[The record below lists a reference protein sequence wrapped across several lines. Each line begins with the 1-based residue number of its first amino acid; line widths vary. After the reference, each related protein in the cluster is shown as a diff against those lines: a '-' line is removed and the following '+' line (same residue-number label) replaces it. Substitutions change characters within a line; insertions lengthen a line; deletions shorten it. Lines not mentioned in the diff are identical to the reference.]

1 MIRGI
6 EERVRSSF
14 VIKHS
19 YAYLLR
25 KIETEETMAYFQN
38 KRSPWFE
45 RISEARQWLEEQEEN
60 RLQSENIERPD
71 EKWVF
76 EANLMVEVKIIEDL
90 QAPLH
95 IGVGWL
101 SDWLVGLLALD
112 KYADQL
118 CIFRCIAVHQGAH
131 RVRNTRKTRE
141 LAASFF
147 D

>member
-6 EERVRSSF
+6 EETVRNSF

-19 YAYLLR
+19 YAYQLR
-25 KIETEETMAYFQN
+25 NIETEETMAYFQN

-45 RISEARQWLEEQEEN
+45 RISEARKWLEEQKEN

-71 EKWVF
+71 KKWVF
-76 EANLMVEVKIIEDL
+76 EANLMVEVEIIEDL

-95 IGVGWL
+95 IGVGRL
-101 SDWLVGLLALD
+101 PDWLVGLLALD
-112 KYADQL
+112 KYTDEL

-141 LAASFF
+141 LAPSFF

>member
-6 EERVRSSF
+6 KERVRNSF

-19 YAYLLR
+19 YAYQLR
-25 KIETEETMAYFQN
+25 NIETEETMAYFQN

-71 EKWVF
+71 KKWVF

-95 IGVGWL
+95 IGVG
-101 SDWLVGLLALD
+101 
-112 KYADQL
+112 
-118 CIFRCIAVHQGAH
+118 
-131 RVRNTRKTRE
+131 
-141 LAASFF
+141 
-147 D
+147 